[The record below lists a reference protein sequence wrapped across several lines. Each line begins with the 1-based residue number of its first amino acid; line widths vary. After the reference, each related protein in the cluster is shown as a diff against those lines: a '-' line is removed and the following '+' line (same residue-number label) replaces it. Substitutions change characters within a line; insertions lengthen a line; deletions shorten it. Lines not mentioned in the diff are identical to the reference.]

1 MDVDLPDDD
10 DDDELG
16 PDSSLSLNPDQESA
30 PINPEQLQN
39 QNQNAASSAS
49 ASAKAKDDDGLG
61 SDNNDDDDDD
71 QEPERELWNNSK
83 FVSTKFVCAG
93 GGFTNP
99 RQLLQTRDHRLCDE
113 SALVLN
119 MDPGRM
125 KEMLASAQQLGPR
138 KAEIIDSDHLKSS
151 LVWRSNRNGDLTF
164 NFQVTIPKFG

>member
-16 PDSSLSLNPDQESA
+16 PDSSLSL
-30 PINPEQLQN
+30 NPEQLQN

-71 QEPERELWNNSK
+71 LIHDQEPERELWNNSK
-83 FVSTKFVCAG
+83 FVSTKFVNAG

-125 KEMLASAQQLGPR
+125 KEMHASAQQLGPR